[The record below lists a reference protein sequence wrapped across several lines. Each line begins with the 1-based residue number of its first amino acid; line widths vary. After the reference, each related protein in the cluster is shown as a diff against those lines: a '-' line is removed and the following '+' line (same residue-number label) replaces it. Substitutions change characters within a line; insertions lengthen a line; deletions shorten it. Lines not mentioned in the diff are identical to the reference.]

1 MPLNFSIMKRFL
13 LLVVT
18 GIVLFSCKAR
28 KATDNTSG
36 SDSTAITKKPVDVNK
51 SIDADVKFFQ
61 KVLVPPKFDQLK
73 ISTKVNVET
82 QSSYLPTLDATIYI
96 ENNKKVW
103 MNLSAFFIS
112 MARGVATPEGI
123 KAYNKTDKTFI
134 DSDFDYLNGLLNTN
148 FINYNSLQRLLLG
161 RTFVKIN
168 DREFRLSKNAQGFKM
183 ASTVNQVIEAEDG
196 KTSEYKIE
204 LQYAQNYDLMN
215 VYLKDVNNS
224 DELQVS
230 YSDWLSYKD
239 FRLPKNVKI
248 LIKGSK
254 EGQIL
259 LENTKFDD
267 SKMQTPF
274 SVPGTYTKIEI
285 K

>member
-1 MPLNFSIMKRFL
+1 MKRVFL
-13 LLVVT
+13 LILT
-18 GIVLFSCKAR
+18 GILLLSCKAR
-28 KATDNTSG
+28 KITDDNTG
-36 SDSTAITKKPVDVNK
+36 TDSTAVGNRPVDVSK
-51 SIDADVKFFQ
+51 AIDADARFFQ
-61 KVLVPPKFDQLK
+61 QVLVPPKFEQLK
-73 ISTKVNVET
+73 ISSKVNVET
-82 QSSYLPTLDATIYI
+82 QSSYLPPLDATIYI
-96 ENNKKVW
+96 QNNERVW
-103 MNLSAFFIS
+103 MNITAFFIS
-112 MARGVATPEGI
+112 MARGVATPDGI

-134 DSDFDYLNGLLNTN
+134 DSDFEYLNRLLNTN

-161 RTFVKIN
+161 RTFVRIN
-168 DREFRLSKNAQGFKM
+168 DREFRLTKNAQGYKM
-183 ASTVNQVIEAEDG
+183 ASTVNQMIEAEDG

-204 LQYAQNYDLMN
+204 IQYAQNYDL
-215 VYLKDVNNS
+215 LDVNLKEVNS
-224 DELQVS
+224 EDELQVS

>member
-28 KATDNTSG
+28 KATDDKSG
-36 SDSTAITKKPVDVNK
+36 SDSTAITKKPIDVNK

-134 DSDFDYLNGLLNTN
+134 DSDFDYLNVLLNTN

>member
-1 MPLNFSIMKRFL
+1 MKKYL
-13 LLVVT
+13 LLFLA
-18 GIVLFSCKAR
+18 GILLFSCKAR
-28 KATDNTSG
+28 KAAADGGAT
-36 SDSTAITKKPVDVNK
+36 DSTAVVQNPRDVNK
-51 SIDADVKFFQ
+51 PIDADAKFFQ
-61 KVLVPPKFDQLK
+61 QVLVPPKFEQLK
-73 ISTKVNVET
+73 INSKINVET
-82 QSSYLPTLDATIYI
+82 QTSYLPTLDATIYI
-96 ENNKKVW
+96 QNNKKVW

-123 KAYNKTDKTFI
+123 QAYNKTDRTFI
-134 DSDFDYLNGLLNTN
+134 DSDFDYLNKLLNTD

-161 RTFVKIN
+161 RTFVRIN
-168 DREFRLSKNAQGFKM
+168 DREFRLTRNAQGFKM
-183 ASTVNQVIEAEDG
+183 ASTVNQRIVTEDG
-196 KTSEYKIE
+196 KASEYKIE
-204 LQYAQNYDLMN
+204 LQYAPNYDLMN
-215 VYLKDVNNS
+215 VYLKEVNRN

-230 YSDWLSYKD
+230 YNDWFAYKD

-267 SKMQTPF
+267 TKMQTPF
-274 SVPGTYTKIEI
+274 SVPGNYTKIEI

>member
-28 KATDNTSG
+28 KVTDNTSG

-61 KVLVPPKFDQLK
+61 KVLVPPKFHQLK

-196 KTSEYKIE
+196 TTSEYKIE
-204 LQYAQNYDLMN
+204 LQYAQNYDLIN

>member
-28 KATDNTSG
+28 KATDDKSG

-134 DSDFDYLNGLLNTN
+134 DSDFDYLNVLLNTN

>member
-28 KATDNTSG
+28 KATDDTSG

-73 ISTKVNVET
+73 ISSKVNVET

>member
-28 KATDNTSG
+28 KATDDTSG

-51 SIDADVKFFQ
+51 SIDADAKFFQ

-215 VYLKDVNNS
+215 VYLKDVNSS

>member
-1 MPLNFSIMKRFL
+1 MKRFL

-28 KATDNTSG
+28 KAIDDTSG

>member
-28 KATDNTSG
+28 KATDDTSG

-168 DREFRLSKNAQGFKM
+168 DREFRLSKNAQGYKM

>member
-28 KATDNTSG
+28 KATDDTSG

-112 MARGVATPEGI
+112 IARGVATPEGI

-215 VYLKDVNNS
+215 VYLKDVNSS

>member
-28 KATDNTSG
+28 KATDDTSG

-134 DSDFDYLNGLLNTN
+134 DSDFDYLNGLLHTN

-183 ASTVNQVIEAEDG
+183 ASTVNQAIEAEDG

>member
-28 KATDNTSG
+28 KATDDTSG

>member
-1 MPLNFSIMKRFL
+1 MKRFL

-28 KATDNTSG
+28 KATDDTSG

>member
-28 KATDNTSG
+28 KVTDNTSG

>member
-1 MPLNFSIMKRFL
+1 
-13 LLVVT
+13 
-18 GIVLFSCKAR
+18 
-28 KATDNTSG
+28 
-36 SDSTAITKKPVDVNK
+36 
-51 SIDADVKFFQ
+51 
-61 KVLVPPKFDQLK
+61 
-73 ISTKVNVET
+73 
-82 QSSYLPTLDATIYI
+82 
-96 ENNKKVW
+96 